1 VGAYGCWSV
10 PDPDFSLHRHGLPP
24 HASKASRRARGEGGA
39 RRRLGSGETGA
50 GAMCLWGRGTR
61 GGASGGGCSGRG
73 HGGRRARQGHGRRT
87 GGWGTYC
94 AGEGEIAAGDGGIA
108 AGEGDCRGDAEIAAG
123 ASAEIA
129 GGGRG
134 GWDAGCPTAE
144 LCTTVGL

>member
-1 VGAYGCWSV
+1 MGAGQCLIQTSHCIV
-10 PDPDFSLHRHGLPP
+10 TVFLPMPRKHRG
-24 HASKASRRARGEGGA
+24 ARGEGGA

-61 GGASGGGCSGRG
+61 GGA
-73 HGGRRARQGHGRRT
+73 RQGHGRRT
-87 GGWGTYC
+87 GEGAQYGG
-94 AGEGEIAAGDGGIA
+94 GESEIAAGDGGIA

-134 GWDAGCPTAE
+134 ERDAGCPTAE
-144 LCTTVGL
+144 PCTTGGL